1 MSLDERLKSVAQ
13 AYLSMHEKKMD
24 PVDKDELKGKH
35 ADRDDKDIDNDG
47 DVDDSDEYL
56 HKKRQAISK
65 SQKEGK
71 RGFIAAAKAAKEKGE
86 KTFVFAGKKY
96 NCEEV
101 LAKEAVEVE
110 VEKDSEASPEMKKKP
125 VAKGKPA
132 AKKKDDKEEKGE
144 AEVQAEGKYVGG
156 PSHTH
161 PQHIGGNNSPEAKKI
176 KTALT
181 KAGHSFKDHGDLPA
195 NKKANKHYIS
205 MKDKQGHAALMKLK
219 KTHMNEGVDTSPAG
233 NSPAAKAMAARDAEA
248 LDQAKKDTKADKRR
262 DEDKQDGTNAVKEA
276 PKRHNDSKVG
286 EKELK
291 KFKDMR

>member
-47 DVDDSDEYL
+47 DVDSSDEYL

-71 RGFIAAAKAAKEKGE
+71 RGFIAAARAAKEKGE
-86 KTFVFAGKKY
+86 KTFIFAGKKY

-132 AKKKDDKEEKGE
+132 VKKKDDKEEKGE
-144 AEVQAEGKYVGG
+144 AEVQA
-156 PSHTH
+156 
-161 PQHIGGNNSPEAKKI
+161 
-176 KTALT
+176 
-181 KAGHSFKDHGDLPA
+181 
-195 NKKANKHYIS
+195 
-205 MKDKQGHAALMKLK
+205 
-219 KTHMNEGVDTSPAG
+219 EGVDTSPAG

>member
-13 AYLSMHEKKMD
+13 VYLSMHEKKMD

-47 DVDDSDEYL
+47 DVDGSDEYL

-101 LAKEAVEVE
+101 LAKEAVEIE
-110 VEKDSEASPEMKKKP
+110 VDKDSEASPEMKKDTPK
-125 VAKGKPA
+125 KGKKDMKV
-132 AKKKDDKEEKGE
+132 KKKEDDKEEKGE
-144 AEVQAEGKYVGG
+144 AEVQAEG
-156 PSHTH
+156 
-161 PQHIGGNNSPEAKKI
+161 
-176 KTALT
+176 
-181 KAGHSFKDHGDLPA
+181 
-195 NKKANKHYIS
+195 
-205 MKDKQGHAALMKLK
+205 
-219 KTHMNEGVDTSPAG
+219 VDTSPAG
-233 NSPAAKAMAARDAEA
+233 DSPAAKAMAARDAEA

-286 EKELK
+286 EKVLK